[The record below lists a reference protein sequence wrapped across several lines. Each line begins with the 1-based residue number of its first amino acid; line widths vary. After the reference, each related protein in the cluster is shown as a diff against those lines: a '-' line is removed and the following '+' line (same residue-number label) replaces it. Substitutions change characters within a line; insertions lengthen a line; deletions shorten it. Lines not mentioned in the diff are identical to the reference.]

1 MESDA
6 ALTRVPPT
14 IAIDGVVELLE
25 SLSTRDFCATL
36 LRKVNNWA
44 DVDHCSLMRLM
55 PAFGIQLYGAQSA
68 IADARTARVTVRY
81 LDHFHRR
88 DANRRFLADARLVG
102 RTVVMNRTTPADVDR
117 AYREE
122 CYEEARINDRLSF
135 LTRTR
140 EGLVALNFYRI
151 GSPAFSERD
160 IETLHATAPLFAV
173 AGARHI
179 ELLLQTGSDP
189 STWRQRLKVT
199 CPALTHRELDV
210 AAHLL
215 AGRTLRDA
223 ANALGVAHSTVVT
236 YRERAYARLGVATL
250 KELRAR
256 FAGSPRP
263 A

>member
-1 MESDA
+1 MEPTFA
-6 ALTRVPPT
+6 IAHARPPVS
-14 IAIDGVVELLE
+14 IDGVVELIE

-44 DVDHCSLMRLM
+44 DVDHCSLMQLM
-55 PAFGIQLYGAQSA
+55 PAFGIQLYGAQSE
-68 IADARTARVTVRY
+68 IADARTARVTVKY

-88 DANRRFLADARLVG
+88 DSNRRFLADTRLVG
-102 RTVVMNRTTPADVDR
+102 RSVGMNRTTPADVDR

-140 EGLVALNFYRI
+140 EGLIALNFYRI
-151 GSPAFSERD
+151 GSRAFSERD
-160 IETLHATAPLFAV
+160 VDALHATAPLFAI

-189 STWRQRLKVT
+189 STWRLRLKVM
-199 CPALTHRELDV
+199 CPPLTERELDV
-210 AAHLL
+210 VSFLL
-215 AGRTLRDA
+215 AGRTLREA
-223 ANALGVAHSTVVT
+223 SAELGIAHSSVVT

-256 FAGSPRP
+256 FSRHAP